1 MVITFLN
8 EQRRFSESLVMSN
21 KVNSSFAGTRAIDM
35 VVVMLAG
42 VFFANVIFYAPA
54 ERSET
59 ISFYAAEIEAPLK
72 TMD

>member
-1 MVITFLN
+1 
-8 EQRRFSESLVMSN
+8 MSN
-21 KVNSSFAGTRAIDM
+21 KVDNSFAGTRAIDL

-59 ISFYAAEIEAPLK
+59 VSFYAAELEAPLQTK
-72 TMD
+72 D